1 MDAIIKLV
9 GVFGIVAIMF
19 YFGYLFYDKNQAVS
33 IILIVAAL
41 ILAVYVI
48 VSEEEFKRKR
58 HNAPWNFD
66 KYKGE

>member
-1 MDAIIKLV
+1 MNAIIKLV

-19 YFGYLFYDKNQAVS
+19 YVGYLFYDKNQAVS
-33 IILIVAAL
+33 IILVVVAL

-58 HNAPWNFD
+58 HNEPWNFD